1 MQRIHVLEYL
11 DEIAVRLPAKPAFC
25 DDSGS
30 LTFSELDKRS
40 RAVGSAL
47 CASGFYGEPV
57 VVFME
62 KGPAAV
68 SAFFGTVR
76 AGCFYVPLDE
86 EMPRH
91 RIELIF
97 GLLQPR
103 AVIYDQST
111 QGALEGLDFHGTSL
125 LYDDLIHTA
134 IEDAQLERIRARA
147 IDTDPIYVVFTS
159 GSTGKPKGVA
169 ACHRS
174 VIDYIESL
182 SDVLQISEDTIFGN
196 QAPLYVDACL
206 KELYPTLKFGATT
219 WFVPKAYFS
228 YPLKLIEYLNEKQ
241 INTVCWVASAFTMV
255 AALRILDE
263 LRPAHLH
270 TIAFGSE
277 VFPIKQLNAW
287 RKACPQARFLNLYGP
302 TEATGMSCYYELPPE
317 QVYVQGDKIPIGQPF
332 RNTDVFLL
340 DEQNQRIEAADQP
353 GEICIRGTCLT
364 LGYYADPERTA
375 QSFTQNPAHDRYDEK
390 IYRTG
395 DLAQYNAAGELLFLS
410 RKDYQIKR
418 AGYRI
423 ELGEI
428 ESAVHGIEGVH
439 AACCLFDDAKKKI
452 ILCYAGSLERAQL
465 SDALKTKLPQYMMPN
480 VFHRLDA
487 LPLTPNGKIDRN
499 GLKAQF
505 VMRNA

>member
-1 MQRIHVLEYL
+1 MQRINVLEYL
-11 DEIAVRLPAKPAFC
+11 DEIAARLPDKPAFC
-25 DDSGS
+25 GDDLQLCFG
-30 LTFSELDKRS
+30 TLDRRS
-40 RAVGSAL
+40 RAVGTAL
-47 CASGFYGEPV
+47 ALGGFYGEPV
-57 VVFME
+57 VVFMG

-68 SAFFGTVR
+68 SAFFGTLR

-97 GLLQPR
+97 GMLRPR
-103 AVIYDQST
+103 AVIYDRST
-111 QGALEGLDFHGTSL
+111 RAALEGLDFHGTAL
-125 LYDDLIHTA
+125 LYDDLIQT
-134 IEDAQLERIRARA
+134 EVDAPALHKIRAKA

-174 VIDYIESL
+174 VIDYVENL
-182 SDVLQISEDTIFGN
+182 SAVLRIDEDTIFGN

-206 KELYPTLKFGATT
+206 KELFPTLMFGATT
-219 WFVPKAYFS
+219 WFVPKSYFS
-228 YPLKLIEYLNEKQ
+228 FPSKLVEFLNAKRV
-241 INTVCWVASAFTMV
+241 NTVCWVASAFTMV

-263 LRPAHLH
+263 IRPEYLR

-277 VFPIKQLNAW
+277 VFPGKQLNAW

-302 TEATGMSCYYELPPE
+302 TEATGMSCYYELPRDFD
-317 QVYVQGDKIPIGQPF
+317 GDKVPIGGPF

-340 DEQNQRIEAADQP
+340 DENNARVEAPGLP

-375 QSFTQNPAHDRYDEK
+375 QSFTQNPLNTHFDEK

-395 DLAQYNAAGELLFLS
+395 DLAQYNDVGELMFLS

-428 ESAVHGIEGVH
+428 ESAAHSVEGVH

-452 ILCYAGSLERAQL
+452 VLCYAGTISRAEL
-465 SDALKTKLPQYMMPN
+465 NEALKTKLPQYMMPN
-480 VFHRLDA
+480 VTHQLET

-499 GLKAQF
+499 GLKERYM
-505 VMRNA
+505 V

>member
-1 MQRIHVLEYL
+1 MPRINVLEYL
-11 DEIAVRLPAKPAFC
+11 DEIAARLPDKPAFC
-25 DDSGS
+25 DGGLRLSFGEADR
-30 LTFSELDKRS
+30 RS

-47 CASGFYGEPV
+47 AARGFYGEPV

-68 SAFFGTVR
+68 SAFFGALR

-97 GLLQPR
+97 GLLRPR
-103 AVIYDQST
+103 AVIYDQSARA
-111 QGALEGLDFHGTSL
+111 ALEGLDFHGAAL
-125 LYDDLIHTA
+125 AYDELVLSGIDEPAL
-134 IEDAQLERIRARA
+134 RNIRARA

-174 VIDYIESL
+174 VIDYVENL
-182 SDVLQISEDTIFGN
+182 AAVLRVDENTVFGN

-206 KELYPTLKFGATT
+206 KELYPTLMFGATT
-219 WFVPKAYFS
+219 WFVPKQYFS
-228 YPLKLIEYLNEKQ
+228 FPLKLVEFLNEKRV
-241 INTVCWVASAFTMV
+241 NTVCWVASAFTMV

-263 LRPAHLH
+263 VRPEHLRTA
-270 TIAFGSE
+270 AFGSE
-277 VFPIKQLNAW
+277 VFPVKQLNAW
-287 RKACPQARFLNLYGP
+287 LKACPGARFLNLYGP
-302 TEATGMSCYYELPPE
+302 TEATGMSCYYELPAGAE
-317 QVYVQGDKIPIGQPF
+317 YAQGDRIPIGGPF

-340 DEQNQRIEAADQP
+340 DEQNQRIEASGAP

-364 LGYYADPERTA
+364 LGYYADPARTA
-375 QSFTQNPAHDRYDEK
+375 QSFTQNPLHGRYDEK

-395 DLAQYNAAGELLFLS
+395 DLAQYNEKGELLFLS

-428 ESAVHGIEGVH
+428 ESAAHSVEGVH

-452 ILCYAGSLERAQL
+452 VLCYAGVISRAQV
-465 SDALKTKLPQYMMPN
+465 SEALKAKLPQYMMPN
-480 VFHRLDA
+480 AAHRLDA
-487 LPLTPNGKIDRN
+487 LPMTPNGKIDRN
-499 GLKAQF
+499 GLKEAYL
-505 VMRNA
+505 

>member
-1 MQRIHVLEYL
+1 MPRINVLEYL
-11 DEIAVRLPAKPAFC
+11 DEIAARLPEKAAYC
-25 DDSGS
+25 DNHLQ
-30 LTFSELDKRS
+30 LTFAETDQRS

-47 CASGFYGEPV
+47 AAQGFYGEPV

-97 GLLQPR
+97 ELLQPH

-111 QGALEGLDFHGTSL
+111 KAALEGLDFHGTAL
-125 LYDDLIHTA
+125 DYDELIQFKIDEIA
-134 IEDAQLERIRARA
+134 LQKIRNRA

-174 VIDYIESL
+174 VIDYVENLAS
-182 SDVLQISEDTIFGN
+182 VLKIDENTIFGN

-206 KELYPTLKFGATT
+206 KELYPTLMFGAQT

-228 YPLKLIEYLNEKQ
+228 FPLKLIEFLNAKRV
-241 INTVCWVASAFTMV
+241 NTVCWVASAFTMV

-263 LRPAHLH
+263 VRPAHLR

-277 VFPIKQLNAW
+277 VFPVKQLNAW
-287 RKACPQARFLNLYGP
+287 LKACPQARFFNLYGP
-302 TEATGMSCYYELPPE
+302 TEATGMSCYYELPAGT
-317 QVYVQGDKIPIGQPF
+317 VYTQGDKIPIGGPF

-340 DEQNQRIEAADQP
+340 DEENRRIEQPGLP

-375 QSFTQNPAHDRYDEK
+375 QSFTQNLSHNRYDEK
-390 IYRTG
+390 IYKTG
-395 DLAQYNAAGELLFLS
+395 DLAQYSETGELLFLS

-428 ESAVHGIEGVH
+428 ESAAHSVDGLH
-439 AACCLFDDAKKKI
+439 AACCLFDDEKKKI
-452 ILCYAGSLERAQL
+452 VLCYAGTILRVDLTE
-465 SDALKTKLPQYMMPN
+465 ALKSKLPQYMMPN
-480 VFHRLDA
+480 VFHPIDVM
-487 LPLTPNGKIDRN
+487 PLTPNGKIDRN
-499 GLKAQF
+499 GLKE
-505 VMRNA
+505 RYL

>member
-1 MQRIHVLEYL
+1 MPRINVMEYL
-11 DEIAVRLPAKPAFC
+11 DEIAARLPDKPAFC
-25 DDSGS
+25 DDSLQLCFG
-30 LTFSELDKRS
+30 EVDRRS
-40 RAVGSAL
+40 RAVGSSLA
-47 CASGFYGEPV
+47 AHGFFGEPV

-97 GLLQPR
+97 ELLQPQ

-111 QGALEGLDFHGTSL
+111 RAALESLDFQGKALFYDTL
-125 LYDDLIHTA
+125 LETTVDDFAL
-134 IEDAQLERIRARA
+134 QKIRARA

-174 VIDYIESL
+174 VIDYVETL
-182 SDVLQISEDTIFGN
+182 SGALRIDEDTIFGN

-206 KELYPTLKFGATT
+206 KELYPTLMFGATT
-219 WFVPKAYFS
+219 WFVPKSYFS
-228 YPLKLIEYLNEKQ
+228 FPLKLIEFLNEKRV
-241 INTVCWVASAFTMV
+241 NTVCWVASAFTMV

-263 LRPAHLH
+263 LKPEYLH

-277 VFPIKQLNAW
+277 VFPVKQLNAW
-287 RKACPQARFLNLYGP
+287 LKACPDARFLNLYGP
-302 TEATGMSCYYELPPE
+302 TEATGMSCYYELPPGIE
-317 QVYVQGDKIPIGQPF
+317 YAQGDKIPIGGPF

-340 DEQNQRIEAADQP
+340 DDDNRRMDEPGMP

-375 QSFTQNPAHDRYDEK
+375 QSFTQNPLHDRYDEK

-395 DLAQYNAAGELLFLS
+395 DLAQYSVSGELLFLS

-428 ESAVHGIEGVH
+428 ESAAHSVEGVH

-452 ILCYAGSLERAQL
+452 LLCYAGELARTDLNEI
-465 SDALKTKLPQYMMPN
+465 LKTKLPQYMMPN
-480 VFHRLDA
+480 VIHQLDT

-499 GLKAQF
+499 GLKE
-505 VMRNA
+505 RYL

>member
-1 MQRIHVLEYL
+1 MQITNVLEYL
-11 DEIAVRLPAKPAFC
+11 DAIAQRLPEKAAFC
-25 DDSGS
+25 DDALQ
-30 LTFSELDKRS
+30 LTFGELDKRS

-47 CASGFYGEPV
+47 AAYCGEPV

-62 KGPAAV
+62 KGPRAV
-68 SAFFGTVR
+68 SAFFGAVR

-97 GLLQPR
+97 ESLQPR
-103 AVIYDQST
+103 VVVCDEST
-111 QGALEGLDFHGTSL
+111 QTALTGIDFDGEAL
-125 LYDDLIHTA
+125 LYDELIETNVD
-134 IEDAQLERIRARA
+134 DAALQQIRKQA

-159 GSTGKPKGVA
+159 GSTGKPKGVV

-174 VIDYIESL
+174 VIDYVESL
-182 SDVLQISEDTIFGN
+182 SEVLQVSESTVFGN

-206 KELYPTLKFGATT
+206 KELFPTLKFGAST
-219 WFVPKAYFS
+219 WFIPKNYFS
-228 YPLKLIEYLNEKQ
+228 FPLKLVEYLNAKR

-255 AALRILDE
+255 AALRILDVLQPE
-263 LRPAHLH
+263 HLH

-277 VFPIKQLNAW
+277 VFPAKQLNAW
-287 RKACPQARFLNLYGP
+287 RRACPRARFINLYGP
-302 TEATGMSCYYELPPE
+302 TEATGMSCFYALPHNFDGE
-317 QVYVQGDKIPIGQPF
+317 RVPIGRAF

-340 DEQNQRIEAADQP
+340 SDDDKRVIQPGEP

-375 QSFTQNPAHDRYDEK
+375 QSFVQNPLHSRYAER

-395 DLAQYNAAGELLFLS
+395 DLGEYNEAGELMFIS
-410 RKDYQIKR
+410 RKDFQIKR

-428 ESAVHGIEGVH
+428 ESAAMSIDGV
-439 AACCLFDDAKKKI
+439 AAVCCLFDEAKKKI
-452 ILCYAGSLERAQL
+452 VLCYVAELARADLQKAL
-465 SDALKTKLPQYMMPN
+465 SAKLPQYMIPN
-480 VFHRLDA
+480 VFMQIDSM
-487 LPLTPNGKIDRN
+487 PMTPNGKIDRN
-499 GLKAQF
+499 GLKERF
-505 VMRNA
+505 

>member
-1 MQRIHVLEYL
+1 MPRINVLEYL
-11 DEIAVRLPAKPAFC
+11 DESAARLPEKPAFC
-25 DDSGS
+25 DDSLRLAFG
-30 LTFSELDKRS
+30 ELDRRS
-40 RAVGSAL
+40 RAIGTAL
-47 CASGFYGEPV
+47 ALGGFCGEPV
-57 VVFME
+57 VVFMG

-68 SAFFGTVR
+68 SAFFGALR

-97 GLLQPR
+97 ALLQPR

-111 QGALEGLDFHGTSL
+111 RAALAGLDFQGEALCYDAL
-125 LYDDLIHTA
+125 LETPIDDIAL
-134 IEDAQLERIRARA
+134 RKIRSRA

-174 VIDYIESL
+174 VIDYVENL
-182 SDVLQISEDTIFGN
+182 SQVLRINEDTIFGN

-206 KELYPTLKFGATT
+206 KELYPTLMFGATT
-219 WFVPKAYFS
+219 WFVPKQYFS
-228 YPLKLIEYLNEKQ
+228 FPLKLIEFLNEKRV
-241 INTVCWVASAFTMV
+241 NTVCWVASAFTMV

-263 LRPAHLH
+263 LRPEHLR

-277 VFPIKQLNAW
+277 VFPVKQLKAW
-287 RKACPQARFLNLYGP
+287 RKACPEARFLNLYGP
-302 TEATGMSCYYELPPE
+302 TEATGMSCFYALPNDFE
-317 QVYVQGDKIPIGQPF
+317 GDKVPIGGPF
-332 RNTDVFLL
+332 KNTDVFLL
-340 DEQNQRIEAADQP
+340 DEQNQRVEQPNTP

-364 LGYYADPERTA
+364 LGYYADPARTA
-375 QSFTQNPAHDRYDEK
+375 QSFTQNPLHGRYDEK

-395 DLAQYNAAGELLFLS
+395 DLAQYNETGELLFLS

-428 ESAVHGIEGVH
+428 ESAAHSVEGLH

-452 ILCYAGSLERAQL
+452 ILCYAGDILRADL
-465 SDALKTKLPQYMMPN
+465 NEALKAKLPQYMLPN
-480 VFHRLDA
+480 VIHQLEA

-499 GLKAQF
+499 GLKCS
-505 VMRNA
+505 MLNA

>member
-1 MQRIHVLEYL
+1 MQRINVMEYL
-11 DEIAVRLPAKPAFC
+11 DEVAARLPGKPAFC
-25 DDSGS
+25 DDSVQLRFG
-30 LTFSELDKRS
+30 ELDRRS

-47 CASGFYGEPV
+47 AAGGFYGEPV
-57 VVFME
+57 VVFMA

-97 GLLQPR
+97 EMLRPR

-111 QGALEGLDFHGTSL
+111 GAALEGLDFHGEAL
-125 LYDDLIHTA
+125 AYDDLIQSA
-134 IEDAQLERIRARA
+134 IDEPALRKIRARA

-159 GSTGKPKGVA
+159 GSTGRPKGVA

-174 VIDYIESL
+174 VIDYVENL
-182 SDVLQISEDTIFGN
+182 AAVLRIDEATVFGN

-206 KELYPTLKFGATT
+206 KELYPTLMFGATT
-219 WFVPKAYFS
+219 WFVPRQYFS
-228 YPLKLIEYLNEKQ
+228 FPLKLVEFLNEKRV
-241 INTVCWVASAFTMV
+241 NTVCWVASAFTMV

-270 TIAFGSE
+270 TVAFGSE
-277 VFPIKQLNAW
+277 VFPVKQLQRW
-287 RKACPQARFLNLYGP
+287 LRACPGARFLNLYGP
-302 TEATGMSCYYELPPE
+302 TEATGMSCYYELPGDFG
-317 QVYVQGDKIPIGQPF
+317 GDKVPIGRPF
-332 RNTDVFLL
+332 KNTDVFLL
-340 DEQNQRIEAADQP
+340 DEQNRRVEQPGVP

-375 QSFTQNPAHDRYDEK
+375 QSFTQNPLHSRYDEK

-395 DLAQYNAAGELLFLS
+395 DLAQYDEAGELLFLS

-428 ESAVHGIEGVH
+428 ESAAHSVEGVH
-439 AACCLFDDAKKKI
+439 AACCLFDDTRKKI
-452 ILCYAGSLERAQL
+452 VLCYAGTILRAEL
-465 SDALKTKLPQYMMPN
+465 NEALKAKLPQYMLPN
-480 VFHRLDA
+480 VVHQLEN

-499 GLKAQF
+499 GLKETYL
-505 VMRNA
+505 

>member
-1 MQRIHVLEYL
+1 MPRINVQEYL
-11 DEIAVRLPAKPAFC
+11 DEIAARLPDKPAFC
-25 DDSGS
+25 DDG
-30 LTFSELDKRS
+30 LQLCFGEVDRRS
-40 RAVGSAL
+40 RAVGTAL
-47 CASGFYGEPV
+47 TAGGFYSQPV

-68 SAFFGTVR
+68 SAFFGTLR

-97 GLLQPR
+97 ELLQPGV
-103 AVIYDQST
+103 VIYDEST
-111 QGALEGLDFHGTSL
+111 LAALEGLGFQGKAL
-125 LYDDLIHTA
+125 LYDDLIQSEIDEPA
-134 IEDAQLERIRARA
+134 LQKIRARA

-174 VIDYIESL
+174 VIDYVENL
-182 SDVLQISEDTIFGN
+182 AAVLRIDENTVFGN

-206 KELYPTLKFGATT
+206 KELYPTLMFGATT
-219 WFVPKAYFS
+219 WFVPKQYFS
-228 YPLKLIEYLNEKQ
+228 FPLKLVEFLNKKRV
-241 INTVCWVASAFTMV
+241 NTVCWVASAFTMV

-263 LRPAHLH
+263 VRPEHLR
-270 TIAFGSE
+270 TVAFGSE
-277 VFPIKQLNAW
+277 VFPVKQLNAW
-287 RKACPQARFLNLYGP
+287 LRTCPDARFLNLYGP
-302 TEATGMSCYYELPPE
+302 TEATGMSCYYVLPTGHLFAE
-317 QVYVQGDKIPIGQPF
+317 GAKIPIGGPF

-340 DEQNQRIEAADQP
+340 DEENRRIDEPGLP

-375 QSFTQNPAHDRYDEK
+375 QSFTQNPLHGRYDEK

-395 DLAQYNAAGELLFLS
+395 DLAQYNEAGELLFLS

-428 ESAVHGIEGVH
+428 ESAAHSVEGVH

-452 ILCYAGSLERAQL
+452 VLCYAGVLQRADL
-465 SDALKTKLPQYMMPN
+465 MEALKGKLPQYMMPN
-480 VFHRLDA
+480 VVHRLDV

-499 GLKAQF
+499 GLKETYL
-505 VMRNA
+505 

>member
-1 MQRIHVLEYL
+1 MQRINVLEYL
-11 DEIAVRLPAKPAFC
+11 DEIALRLPDKPAFC
-25 DDSGS
+25 DDG
-30 LTFSELDKRS
+30 LQLCFGELDRRS

-47 CASGFYGEPV
+47 AAQGFYGEPV

-68 SAFFGTVR
+68 SAFFGTLR

-97 GLLQPR
+97 ELLNPR
-103 AVIYDQST
+103 AVVYDQST
-111 QGALEGLDFHGTSL
+111 RAALEGLDFQGAAL
-125 LYDDLIHTA
+125 LYDDLIQA
-134 IEDAQLERIRARA
+134 KINEPALQKIRGRA

-174 VIDYIESL
+174 VIDYVENL
-182 SDVLQISEDTIFGN
+182 SEVLQIDENTIFGN

-206 KELYPTLKFGATT
+206 KELYPTLMFGATT
-219 WFVPKAYFS
+219 WFVPKSYFS
-228 YPLKLIEYLNEKQ
+228 FPLKLVEFLNAKCV
-241 INTVCWVASAFTMV
+241 NTVCWVASAFTMV
-255 AALRILDE
+255 AALRILDVLKPE
-263 LRPAHLH
+263 TLR

-277 VFPIKQLNAW
+277 VFPAKQLRAW
-287 RKACPQARFLNLYGP
+287 LKACPDARFLNLYGP
-302 TEATGMSCYYELPPE
+302 TEATGMSCF
-317 QVYVQGDKIPIGQPF
+317 YVLSAGFDGEKVPIGGPF
-332 RNTDVFLL
+332 KNTDVFLL
-340 DEQNQRIEAADQP
+340 DNENRRVEEPGLP

-375 QSFTQNPAHDRYDEK
+375 QSFTQNPLHERYDEK

-395 DLAQYNAAGELLFLS
+395 DLAQYNDIGELMFLS

-428 ESAVHGIEGVH
+428 ESAAHSVDGVH

-452 ILCYAGSLERAQL
+452 ILCYAGTIQRAEL
-465 SDALKTKLPQYMMPN
+465 NEALKTKLTQYMMPN
-480 VFHRLDA
+480 VIHQLEV

-499 GLKAQF
+499 GLKE
-505 VMRNA
+505 RYLK

>member
-1 MQRIHVLEYL
+1 MPRINVLEYL
-11 DEIAVRLPAKPAFC
+11 DEIAARLPDKPAFC
-25 DDSGS
+25 DDALQLCFG
-30 LTFSELDKRS
+30 ELDRRS
-40 RAVGSAL
+40 RAVGTAL
-47 CASGFYGEPV
+47 ALRGFYGEPV

-68 SAFFGTVR
+68 SAFFGTLR

-97 GLLQPR
+97 ELLQPR
-103 AVIYDQST
+103 IVIYDHTT
-111 QGALEGLDFHGTSL
+111 QAALEGLDFHGAAL
-125 LYDDLIHTA
+125 AYGELIQSEIDEPA
-134 IEDAQLERIRARA
+134 LQKIRARA

-174 VIDYIESL
+174 VIDYVENL
-182 SDVLQISEDTIFGN
+182 SEVLRINENTIFGN

-206 KELYPTLKFGATT
+206 KELYPTLMFGATT
-219 WFVPKAYFS
+219 WFVPKSFFS
-228 YPLKLIEYLNEKQ
+228 FPLKLVEFLNAKRV
-241 INTVCWVASAFTMV
+241 NTVCWVASAFTMV
-255 AALRILDE
+255 AALRILDVLKPE
-263 LRPAHLH
+263 HLR

-277 VFPIKQLNAW
+277 VFPAKQLRAW
-287 RKACPQARFLNLYGP
+287 LKACPDARFLNLYGP
-302 TEATGMSCYYELPPE
+302 TEATGMSCYYELP
-317 QVYVQGDKIPIGQPF
+317 GDFEGEKVPIGGPF
-332 RNTDVFLL
+332 KNTDVFLL
-340 DEQNQRIEAADQP
+340 DENNARIEAPGMP

-375 QSFTQNPAHDRYDEK
+375 QSFMQNPLHSRYDEK

-395 DLAQYNAAGELLFLS
+395 DLAQYNDKDELMFLS

-428 ESAVHGIEGVH
+428 ESAAHSVEGVH
-439 AACCLFDDAKKKI
+439 AACCLFHDAKKKI
-452 ILCYAGSLERAQL
+452 VLCYAGVILRADL
-465 SDALKTKLPQYMMPN
+465 NEALKAKLPQYMMPN
-480 VFHRLDA
+480 VIHQLDT

-499 GLKAQF
+499 GLKE
-505 VMRNA
+505 NYL

>member
-1 MQRIHVLEYL
+1 MPRINVLEYL
-11 DEIAVRLPAKPAFC
+11 DEIAARLPDKPAFC
-25 DDSGS
+25 DDSLQLCFG
-30 LTFSELDKRS
+30 EVDARS
-40 RAVGSAL
+40 RAVGTAL
-47 CASGFYGEPV
+47 ALGGFYGEPV
-57 VVFME
+57 VVFMG

-76 AGCFYVPLDE
+76 AGCFSVPLDE

-97 GLLQPR
+97 ELLQPR
-103 AVIYDQST
+103 AVIYDRST
-111 QGALEGLDFHGTSL
+111 SAALEGLDFHGEAL
-125 LYDDLIHTA
+125 AYDDLIQSEIDEPA
-134 IEDAQLERIRARA
+134 LQKIRARA

-174 VIDYIESL
+174 VIDYVENL
-182 SDVLQISEDTIFGN
+182 AAVLQIDENTIFGN

-206 KELYPTLKFGATT
+206 KELYPTLMFGATT
-219 WFVPKAYFS
+219 WFVPKQYFS
-228 YPLKLIEYLNEKQ
+228 FPLKLIEFLNAKRV
-241 INTVCWVASAFTMV
+241 NTVCWVASAFTMV

-263 LRPAHLH
+263 LRPAYLR

-277 VFPIKQLNAW
+277 VFPVKQLNAW
-287 RKACPQARFLNLYGP
+287 LRACPGARFLNLYGP
-302 TEATGMSCYYELPPE
+302 TEATGMSCYYELPAGI
-317 QVYVQGDKIPIGQPF
+317 QYAQGDKIPIGGPF
-332 RNTDVFLL
+332 KNTDVFLL
-340 DEQNQRIEAADQP
+340 DEQNRRIGEPGVP

-375 QSFTQNPAHDRYDEK
+375 QSFTQNPLHSRYDEK

-395 DLAQYNAAGELLFLS
+395 DLAQYSETGELLFLS

-428 ESAVHGIEGVH
+428 ESAAHSVDGVH
-439 AACCLFDDAKKKI
+439 AACCLFGDAKKKI
-452 ILCYAGSLERAQL
+452 VLCYAGTILRADL
-465 SDALKTKLPQYMMPN
+465 NEALKTKLPQYMMPN
-480 VFHRLDA
+480 VFHQIDVM
-487 LPLTPNGKIDRN
+487 PLTPNGKIDRN
-499 GLKAQF
+499 GLKEKYI
-505 VMRNA
+505 

>member
-1 MQRIHVLEYL
+1 MPRINVLEYL
-11 DEIAVRLPAKPAFC
+11 DEIAARLPDKPAFC
-25 DDSGS
+25 DDHIQLCFG
-30 LTFSELDKRS
+30 EADRRS

-47 CASGFYGEPV
+47 AARGFYGEPV

-62 KGPAAV
+62 KGPAAAA
-68 SAFFGTVR
+68 AFFGTVR

-97 GLLQPR
+97 ELLQPR

-111 QGALEGLDFHGTSL
+111 QAALAGLDFHGAAL
-125 LYDDLIHTA
+125 DYDELIQA
-134 IEDAQLERIRARA
+134 EFDEPVLQKIRARA

-174 VIDYIESL
+174 VIDYVENL
-182 SDVLQISEDTIFGN
+182 SQVLQIDENTIFGN

-206 KELYPTLKFGATT
+206 KELYPTLMFGATT
-219 WFVPKAYFS
+219 WFVPKSYFS
-228 YPLKLIEYLNEKQ
+228 FPLKLIEFLNAKRV
-241 INTVCWVASAFTMV
+241 NTVCWVASAFTMV

-263 LRPAHLH
+263 LRPEHLR

-277 VFPIKQLNAW
+277 VFPAKQLRAW
-287 RKACPQARFLNLYGP
+287 LKACPDARFLNLYGP
-302 TEATGMSCYYELPPE
+302 TEATGMSCYYELPGGFGGE
-317 QVYVQGDKIPIGQPF
+317 KVPIGGPF

-340 DEQNQRIEAADQP
+340 DDGNRRVEAPGQP

-375 QSFTQNPAHDRYDEK
+375 QSFTQNPLHGRYDEK

-395 DLAQYNAAGELLFLS
+395 DLAQYNESGELMFLS

-428 ESAVHGIEGVH
+428 ESAAHSVEGVH

-452 ILCYAGSLERAQL
+452 VLCYAGTIARPDLNE
-465 SDALKTKLPQYMMPN
+465 ALKAKLPQYMMPN
-480 VFHRLDA
+480 VTHQLDV

-499 GLKAQF
+499 GLKEQYL
-505 VMRNA
+505 